1 MKFGIMYANA
11 GPFGVPEQLEDLART
26 AEDVGFESIW
36 TVEHVVVPV
45 DYKSKYPYSETG
57 RMPGP
62 ESMPIMDPI
71 VPLAFVAAV
80 TKRLRLGTGV
90 VILPQRHPAYVAKEM
105 ATLDVLSGGRAIL
118 GVGIGWLQEEFDTL
132 GIPFRERAPRTNEAI
147 RAIRSL
153 WRETPEAFHG
163 KFYGWEAVES
173 NPKPVQRP
181 GVPII
186 VGGHAEG
193 AARRAARYGD
203 GFFPARGDFETLKTL
218 LRVMRD
224 ECGKIG
230 RNPDEIELSTGALFP
245 DLDTVRRY
253 QDMGIARLVIAPPGF
268 DKDAVRQGLH
278 DFAERVIGKS

>member
-11 GPFGVPEQLEDLART
+11 GPFGIPDQLEDLART
-26 AEDVGFESIW
+26 AEEVGFESIW

-62 ESMPIMDPI
+62 ENMPIADPI

-80 TKRLRLGTGV
+80 TKTLRLGTGV

-105 ATLDVLSGGRAIL
+105 ATLDVLSGGRALL
-118 GVGIGWLQEEFDTL
+118 GVGIGWLQEEFDSL
-132 GIPFRERAPRTNEAI
+132 GIPFQERAPRTNEAI

-153 WRETPEAFHG
+153 WQETPEAFNG
-163 KFYGWEAVES
+163 KFYKWGAVES
-173 NPKPVQRP
+173 NPKPVQKP

-203 GFFPARGDFETLKTL
+203 GFFPARGDFETLKKL
-218 LRVMRD
+218 LVVLRD
-224 ECGKIG
+224 ECQKIG
-230 RNPDEIELSTGALFP
+230 RDPAQIELSTGAFFP

-253 QDMGIARLVIAPPGF
+253 QDLGIARLVIAPPGF

-278 DFAERVIGKS
+278 DFAERVIARQ

>member
-163 KFYGWEAVES
+163 KFYGWEAVE
-173 NPKPVQRP
+173 
-181 GVPII
+181 
-186 VGGHAEG
+186 
-193 AARRAARYGD
+193 
-203 GFFPARGDFETLKTL
+203 
-218 LRVMRD
+218 
-224 ECGKIG
+224 
-230 RNPDEIELSTGALFP
+230 
-245 DLDTVRRY
+245 
-253 QDMGIARLVIAPPGF
+253 
-268 DKDAVRQGLH
+268 
-278 DFAERVIGKS
+278 